1 MRTFDYGHLPKGLF
15 SGMVGDA
22 NMKVFEDKGKLDLYE
37 QMHPELLA
45 PFEEAARMDNA
56 DASARI
62 EGLYVDKARVAA
74 LMAEDEP
81 IGETEAQIAGY
92 AKALSVI
99 DDELADLDLSTAT
112 IVKLF
117 ETMYGYRNLGRKS
130 RYRKKDYIYSRR
142 RSCWAAHA
150 TAWRKRSAQPMRV
163 RSCLQRFSRSIS
175 SAFARSMRGTGA
187 LRACSPI
194 SC

>member
-130 RYRKKDYIYSRR
+130 RYRKKDYIYVQVDG
-142 RSCWAAHA
+142 HA
-150 TAWRKRSAQPMRV
+150 QAMPV
-163 RSCLQRFSRSIS
+163 
-175 SAFARSMRGTGA
+175 
-187 LRACSPI
+187 SPI
-194 SC
+194 TCTSTRFRIRFAAVSATEIYRISHQTPADSA